1 MHVYIFAFP
10 ELYRIRSFQNSI
22 IVFWKMCT
30 VVLTAELTFKLNPTH
45 ATFLRGHLGAFS
57 CIVPAEQMLVVFQC
71 MCNANRQYVQLRFVF
86 CATVFC
92 VLCFVLVQLC
102 RELAGWQQRWMR
114 SHTVCPYWQYC
125 CTKHKTHLHI
135 CCTLHTLA
143 QSNSTQTQ
151 SILVLSHVTQ
161 WWFIILHLPP
171 NELKSFD
178 RRIIHCARILQSMDS
193 INIHIW

>member
-1 MHVYIFAFP
+1 MQLSWEVT
-10 ELYRIRSFQNSI
+10 
-22 IVFWKMCT
+22 W
-30 VVLTAELTFKLNPTH
+30 VLFRALCPQSRCWLCFNVCAMPT
-45 ATFLRGHLGAFS
+45 GS
-57 CIVPAEQMLVVFQC
+57 
-71 MCNANRQYVQLRFVF
+71 MCNCVLCFVQLSFVF
-86 CATVFC
+86 CAAIFC
-92 VLCFVLVQLC
+92 VLCNCLLCFVLVQLC

-151 SILVLSHVTQ
+151 SILSHVTQ

-193 INIHIW
+193 INIRIW

>member
-1 MHVYIFAFP
+1 MPFRALCPQSRCWLCFNVCA
-10 ELYRIRSFQNSI
+10 
-22 IVFWKMCT
+22 M
-30 VVLTAELTFKLNPTH
+30 PTC
-45 ATFLRGHLGAFS
+45 S
-57 CIVPAEQMLVVFQC
+57 
-71 MCNANRQYVQLRFVF
+71 MCNCVLCKCLLCFLCNCLLCFEQLSF
-86 CATVFC
+86 VFC

-125 CTKHKTHLHI
+125 CTKHRTHLHI